1 MGRAFEVRKASM
13 LKTGLAKG
21 KIYSRHSKEIYICA
35 KNGGTDPEA
44 NLSLK
49 RLIEKAKKDQ
59 VPADVIKRAID
70 KVNSGAA
77 EDYKENRYEGF
88 GPNGSTI
95 LVDCL
100 TDNANRT
107 ISEVKNCFTKSKNK
121 IGVSGAVSHMYEHV
135 GIIDLENTDEDSV
148 MECLLM
154 ADLDAKDMEFEDG
167 IVTVYTEPNEF
178 LEVRNALAAEFGED
192 NLVTDEITWT
202 SAVEV
207 ELEGE
212 DQESFNKLL
221 TMLNECDDVQNIYH
235 NVTNM

>member
-13 LKTGLAKG
+13 MKTGLAKG
-21 KIYSRHSKEIYICA
+21 KIYARHSKEIYICA
-35 KNGGTDPEA
+35 KNGGPDPEA

-70 KVNSGAA
+70 KVASGAG

-107 ISEVKNCFTKSKNK
+107 IAEVKNCFTKTDNK
-121 IGVSGAVSHMYEHV
+121 LGVSGAVSHMYDHV
-135 GIIDLENTDEDSV
+135 GIIDLNNTDEDAV
-148 MECLLM
+148 MEALLM
-154 ADLDAKDMEFEDG
+154 ADVDCKDIEVEDG
-167 IVTVYTEPNEF
+167 IVTVYTEPNDF
-178 LEVRNALAAEFGED
+178 MAARDALAEAIGEE
-192 NLVTDEITWT
+192 NLETDEITWV
-202 SAVEV
+202 SQIEV
-207 ELEGE
+207 ELEGD
-212 DQESFNKLL
+212 DQASFEKMLN
-221 TMLNECDDVQNIYH
+221 MLNECDDVQNIYH
-235 NVTNM
+235 NVSNM

>member
-21 KIYSRHSKEIYICA
+21 KVYSRHSKEIYICA

-154 ADLDAKDMEFEDG
+154 ADLDVKDIEVEDE
-167 IVTVYTEPNEF
+167 IVAVYTEPNEF
-178 LEVRNALAAEFGED
+178 LDVRNALAQEFSED

-202 SAVEV
+202 SSIEV
-207 ELEGE
+207 ELTGE
-212 DQESFNKLL
+212 DQESFDKLL

-235 NVTNM
+235 NVSNM

>member
-178 LEVRNALAAEFGED
+178 LDVRNALAAEFGED